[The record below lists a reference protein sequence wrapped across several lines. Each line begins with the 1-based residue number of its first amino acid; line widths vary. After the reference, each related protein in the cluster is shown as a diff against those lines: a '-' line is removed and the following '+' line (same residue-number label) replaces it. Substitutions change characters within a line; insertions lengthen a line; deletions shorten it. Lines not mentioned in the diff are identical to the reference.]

1 MFKAGE
7 NRLFYYIHENLFMKL
22 SIRLLC
28 IVSLCFNTGGQAQ
41 PDLSYNKRFVQS
53 EDRWVAFKAG
63 EDSTHPYGFIYI
75 DAQAGLTLQYEGN
88 FKTGRDGRLVKTKIN
103 ENGTVKVRLEP
114 NQVQVAWLPE
124 NIVRE
129 LGHDWVPDW
138 LKNYKETTDTLARMV
153 RWGYFYNHWGE
164 SQKAL
169 SYLEPVYRLQ
179 PETKSVEFELSFA
192 YNALG
197 RYNEALVV
205 LEKAVKRNPEECL
218 LYKELSYAQIYLN
231 KTEEAI
237 ASCRSGIQYCTE
249 KNMKAEI
256 AYNMAYTFYKNKD
269 KSRFEEWAAETRKWA
284 DTGSVFDKN
293 LGIMEK
299 NLN

>member
-1 MFKAGE
+1 MRESFCLL
-7 NRLFYYIHENLFMKL
+7 LFQAILVG
-22 SIRLLC
+22 SPI
-28 IVSLCFNTGGQAQ
+28 QAQ
-41 PDLSYNKRFVQS
+41 YELSFNKRFVQS

-88 FKTGRDGRLVKTKIN
+88 FKKGQDGRLEKTKVN
-103 ENGTVKVRLEP
+103 DNGTVKVRLEP
-114 NQVQVAWLPE
+114 NQVQVAWLSE

-138 LKNYKETTDTLARMV
+138 LQTYKETSDTLARMV

-164 SQKAL
+164 SEKAL
-169 SYLEPVYRLQ
+169 GFLEPVYRLN

-197 RYNEALVV
+197 RYAEALLV
-205 LEKAVKRNPEECL
+205 LEKAVKRNPGECL

-231 KTEEAI
+231 KTEEAV
-237 ASCRSGIQYCTE
+237 ASCRTGILHCSE

-269 KSRFEEWAAETRKWA
+269 KARFEEWSAETRKWA

-293 LGIMEK
+293 IGIMEK
-299 NLN
+299 NFK